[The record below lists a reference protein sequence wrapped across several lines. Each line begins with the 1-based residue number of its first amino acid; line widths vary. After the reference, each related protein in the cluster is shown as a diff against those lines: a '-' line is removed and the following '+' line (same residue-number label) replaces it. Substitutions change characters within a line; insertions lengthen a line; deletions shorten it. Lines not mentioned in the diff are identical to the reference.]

1 MSGQDRFSSSS
12 TGLLLRC
19 GKRSFKDSQRR
30 LVHDERVAVGEH
42 KKPFTLRIDPDTK
55 QQLVNLQDAFWPFC
69 DDLSSAIRIAIRT
82 SHALIFTPLKLRE
95 VFSRLQRIQGVTLQD
110 AAHQLEFDF
119 PVCATGKKPP
129 CRVVPSE
136 DPNAT
141 VRRLAYSAISLRR
154 NYRRVGRAEEM
165 VKAYG
170 TSFRSKSI
178 TYMRLCA

>member
-42 KKPFTLRIDPDTK
+42 KKPFTLRIDTDTK

-82 SHALIFTPLKLRE
+82 SHALIFTPTKLRE
-95 VFSRLQRIQGVTLQD
+95 VFARLQRIQGVTLHD
-110 AAHQLEFDF
+110 GAQLELNFGAASGDVDA
-119 PVCATGKKPP
+119 PKKPLQ
-129 CRVVPSE
+129 RVQSPS
-136 DPNAT
+136 T
-141 VRRLAYSAISLRR
+141 LGRRLAFQAASLRR
-154 NYRRVGRAEEM
+154 NYRPDEAGM
-165 VKAYG
+165 VQAYS
-170 TSFRSKSI
+170 TSFALKSTRI
-178 TYMRLCA
+178 QGAAA

>member
-42 KKPFTLRIDPDTK
+42 KKPFTLRIDTDTK

-82 SHALIFTPLKLRE
+82 SHALIFTPTKLRE
-95 VFSRLQRIQGVTLQD
+95 VFARLQRIQGVTLQD
-110 AAHQLEFDF
+110 AAQLEFDF
-119 PVCATGKKPP
+119 PVATAGKKPP
-129 CRVVPSE
+129 CRVAPSE
-136 DPNAT
+136 NPNAP
-141 VRRLAYSAISLRR
+141 VRRLAFRAISLRR